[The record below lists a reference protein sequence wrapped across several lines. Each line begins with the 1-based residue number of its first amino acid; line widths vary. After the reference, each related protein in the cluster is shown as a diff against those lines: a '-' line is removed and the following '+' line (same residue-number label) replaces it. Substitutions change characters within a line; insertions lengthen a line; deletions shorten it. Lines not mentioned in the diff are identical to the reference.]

1 MSEFELPKPIPAAK
15 EDARALLARLYREIG
30 VSAVAAALQVSHLPE
45 TEQRRTA
52 AERQAPT
59 IADRDT
65 LAA

>member
-1 MSEFELPKPIPAAK
+1 MSEFELTTPMPAAK

-45 TEQRRTA
+45 TEQRRIA

-59 IADRDT
+59 IADSDT